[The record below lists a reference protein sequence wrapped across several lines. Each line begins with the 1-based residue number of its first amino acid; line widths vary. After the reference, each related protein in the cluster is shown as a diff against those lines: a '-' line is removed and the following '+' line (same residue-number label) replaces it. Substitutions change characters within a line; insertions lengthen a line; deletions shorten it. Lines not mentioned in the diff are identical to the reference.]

1 VEICGK
7 EFTDEGVMH
16 CLRVWKQAGAGVIV
30 AVIAGYVRIRRNWSE

>member
-1 VEICGK
+1 
-7 EFTDEGVMH
+7 MH